1 LSAAAQPSGAP
12 KWARLDGSAEL
23 DLEVPLGTLGA
34 SFASVTPRRRTMG
47 APLVPPPIP
56 PILIACTTGAGK
68 TSALEGKQFSQRGS

>member
-23 DLEVPLGTLGA
+23 GLDVPLGTLGA
-34 SFASVTPRRRTMG
+34 SFVSVTLRRRTIG

-56 PILIACTTGAGK
+56 PMLIAGPTGAGK
-68 TSALEGKQFSQRGS
+68 TSALERKQFSQRGG